1 MPPLPYRVANMG
13 SIKEKVQQLKPTF
26 WGRFFYYCIP
36 YRKTVVLSNMKQ
48 AFGDELSDQEIKK
61 LALSFYSHVA
71 KCLKENVL
79 MRFMTLNQIKSKARV
94 EGLENIRD
102 IILNNQS
109 MLLLTGHFGNWEFAP
124 IAGILNF
131 EAYRDHFYFIRKEI
145 KVEWLENI
153 LFHRFHRAGL
163 KIISS
168 KNALTEVSEA
178 MDKKAAVVFVL
189 DQHACIRAKD
199 GVAVDFFKKK
209 AGTYR
214 SLAMLANYTNAPVV
228 PVQTFRDSKGKHVL
242 QFHPPLARISTNSN
256 RQDQLENTLLYNR
269 TLESM
274 IIAHPEQ
281 WMWMHKRWKI

>member
-1 MPPLPYRVANMG
+1 MN
-13 SIKEKVQQLKPTF
+13 SIKEKVRQLKPTL

-36 YRKTVVLSNMKQ
+36 YRKQVVLSNMSQ
-48 AFGDELSDQEIKK
+48 AFGDELTDKEIKK

-71 KCLKENVL
+71 RCLKENVL
-79 MRFMTLNQIKSKARV
+79 MRFMSLKQIKSKARV

-131 EAYRDHFYFIRKEI
+131 EAYRDHFYFIRKAI
-145 KVEWLENI
+145 KVEWLEKI
-153 LFHRFHRAGL
+153 LFRRFHKAGL

-168 KNALTEVSEA
+168 KNALTDVSEA
-178 MDKKAAVVFVL
+178 MEKKAAVVFVL

-199 GVAVDFFKKK
+199 GVAVDFFNKK

-228 PVQTFRDSKGKHVL
+228 PVQTYRDSNGIHVL
-242 QFHPPLARISTNSN
+242 QFHPPLLFIKSDSN
-256 RQDQLENTLLYNR
+256 RRDQVENTLQYNR
-269 TLESM
+269 ALEQM
-274 IIAHPEQ
+274 IISHPEQ